1 MQDER
6 RLQRALANRDRAAW
20 SLIYD
25 RHVQEV
31 FGLIYHLVGRD
42 RVLAEDI
49 DQEVWLLALEGFDH
63 FDAARGRI
71 RDWLMGIA
79 RHRVSH
85 HFRRASRPPPEDAV
99 DWKAQPQDP
108 EDPPPEQLEAIER
121 TDIVR
126 AAPAPVEP

>member
-49 DQEVWLLALEGFDH
+49 DQEVWLLCWKDSTILT
-63 FDAARGRI
+63 
-71 RDWLMGIA
+71 
-79 RHRVSH
+79 
-85 HFRRASRPPPEDAV
+85 PPEAGF
-99 DWKAQPQDP
+99 A
-108 EDPPPEQLEAIER
+108 
-121 TDIVR
+121 TG
-126 AAPAPVEP
+126 